1 MARAAQKMT
10 LQFASLCKTLD
21 TIQRTKGH
29 AAKKKMVATLLHD
42 RTNALVTL
50 SLVLP
55 HLDQRVLGVKDKT
68 LARLYS
74 EALGIEGTSDAARLL
89 DWRNPALGPVG
100 DDFAATLYAVVR
112 DRSQAAASSLSV
124 DQINEKIADLAKA
137 ENNVDRKAVV
147 AFFVT
152 NLSPTEHKW
161 LARIILKE
169 MKLGIT
175 EKTVFDA
182 WHPEAQDLYN
192 ITSSLARV
200 CEDLADPSVSVISSS
215 NVSLNFPFKPM
226 LSKSVKTLAE
236 VEKVRGGKT
245 FWIETKLDGERM
257 QLHKSGGNYKWFS
270 RNAKDYTHLYGG
282 YKDEKLAQA
291 IHDCFIPQTEN
302 CILDGEMMSYN
313 VSTGLFESFGALK
326 TAANLYNTEGES
338 ASSKPVYIVFDLL
351 YYNGKSL
358 LESPLQARYNLLK
371 SVIKEKKNK
380 MELLTHVEGT
390 TTDDVI
396 KALDAS
402 MVRHEEGI
410 VIKSPESVYLL
421 NDRGGQ
427 WLKVKPDYIDSLGD
441 DLDLVLIGGFYGQGR
456 RGGKL
461 SHFMCAVLDDSPP
474 NTPLNDRKYITFC
487 KFGSGYTLSQIEEIA
502 HESAGHWQVYDHT
515 HPPPWFVHPAAS
527 KEKPD
532 MILHPSHSRVVTVKA
547 AEVVESMQYAC
558 GWTLRFP
565 RFVSVRTDKN
575 IEDALSK
582 TGLEEYVVRNKG
594 RMQSRRFGDD
604 DDSKKGKPGTPRK
617 GGAGARSV
625 AHVSAEYQAVK
636 LERTE
641 VVSEDAIFKGVEV
654 CVIPGSVLSEDG
666 ECLKHRLEKEVIKH
680 GGTCVQNPRLGKTT
694 CVIAEKI
701 LVKVTNLIKEA
712 LFDVV
717 KPMWVLESIDSKE
730 RIPLEPRFMIFTAK
744 ETQLHFKKVNDR
756 FGDSFSRDATDTGLT
771 ELFEGMVGYVP
782 TTDLKRKQHSHTAIQ
797 ARQKQLKTLA
807 EYEAKLVLDV
817 EPSEGRL
824 LRHICAY
831 LDVTETVPVSSL
843 MLDGTGH
850 VDGTLLVTENSED
863 DKEDAVSALLETVDY
878 NSLRMLEPEIK
889 CRGGQVARRV
899 VQLGYFA
906 KGTSTAKSTA
916 QSLSYVPGWYQAYN
930 LDSFSLKHAVL
941 AYETS
946 ETAVF
951 IGLHAN
957 ELVAITT
964 ATDSDKLK
972 TETFEA
978 VSVMTLLGVNS
989 NIEALACTRTH
1000 FAATIRTNDTSY
1012 QIMQWPLEGI
1022 FEAAMERI
1030 GNVDETNDSAP
1041 PFLSTSQAVLVVAR
1055 NLPPIVKMQAG
1066 YAHFLAL
1073 TVDGRVLAW
1082 ADSPQGAGSLH
1093 GQLGSGSMNSSQRCN
1108 NVKSEDDGA
1117 LWMMETASFI
1127 EALLG
1132 LQVTDIGAGGHH
1144 SVVIVDHSIVYTFG
1158 SNSHGQ
1164 LGRSKKHSF
1173 AIPIPLNFDFGSA
1186 SERNPLVVSCGER
1199 HTVVACSQIK
1209 NAVEAW
1215 GWGDDDWGALTGTI
1229 GESDAKEGGKSLF
1242 KEYRIKVPLKL
1253 NISNFIDSMEQLG
1266 LRCGPWSTLFFI
1278 KSIN

>member
-1 MARAAQKMT
+1 MT
-10 LQFASLCKTLD
+10 SQFASLCKTLD

-756 FGDSFSRDATDTGLT
+756 FGDSFSRDATDAGLT
-771 ELFEGMVGYVP
+771 ELFEGMAGYVP
-782 TTDLKRKQHSHTAIQ
+782 TTDLKRKQHSHTGIQ
-797 ARQKQLKTLA
+797 TRQKQLKTLA

-850 VDGTLLVTENSED
+850 IDGTHIVTENSED
-863 DKEDAVSALLETVDY
+863 DKEDAISALLETVDY

-889 CRGGQVARRV
+889 CRGGQVASV
-899 VQLGYFA
+899 LGPW
-906 KGTSTAKSTA
+906 TT
-916 QSLSYVPGWYQAYN
+916 
-930 LDSFSLKHAVL
+930 HIVL
-941 AYETS
+941 AAPGCDFPIRSAE
-946 ETAVF
+946 EQKEREDWF
-951 IGLHAN
+951 LR
-957 ELVAITT
+957 
-964 ATDSDKLK
+964 
-972 TETFEA
+972 
-978 VSVMTLLGVNS
+978 LL
-989 NIEALACTRTH
+989 LRYP
-1000 FAATIRTNDTSY
+1000 D
-1012 QIMQWPLEGI
+1012 
-1022 FEAAMERI
+1022 
-1030 GNVDETNDSAP
+1030 
-1041 PFLSTSQAVLVVAR
+1041 
-1055 NLPPIVKMQAG
+1055 
-1066 YAHFLAL
+1066 
-1073 TVDGRVLAW
+1073 
-1082 ADSPQGAGSLH
+1082 
-1093 GQLGSGSMNSSQRCN
+1093 
-1108 NVKSEDDGA
+1108 
-1117 LWMMETASFI
+1117 
-1127 EALLG
+1127 
-1132 LQVTDIGAGGHH
+1132 
-1144 SVVIVDHSIVYTFG
+1144 
-1158 SNSHGQ
+1158 
-1164 LGRSKKHSF
+1164 
-1173 AIPIPLNFDFGSA
+1173 
-1186 SERNPLVVSCGER
+1186 R
-1199 HTVVACSQIK
+1199 HTRRPNIVTSKWVK
-1209 NAVEAW
+1209 
-1215 GWGDDDWGALTGTI
+1215 
-1229 GESDAKEGGKSLF
+1229 DAMN
-1242 KEYRIKVPLKL
+1242 V
-1253 NISNFIDSMEQLG
+1253 
-1266 LRCGPWSTLFFI
+1266 
-1278 KSIN
+1278 IND